1 MTRIGVN
8 SIFSCWMILIGGL
21 RCSMVLV
28 TVSVSV
34 ACGLDFVYQCM
45 SL

>member
-1 MTRIGVN
+1 MTRIGVS
-8 SIFSCWMILIGGL
+8 SIFSCRMILVGGF
-21 RCSMVLV
+21 RCSMVLL

-45 SL
+45 T